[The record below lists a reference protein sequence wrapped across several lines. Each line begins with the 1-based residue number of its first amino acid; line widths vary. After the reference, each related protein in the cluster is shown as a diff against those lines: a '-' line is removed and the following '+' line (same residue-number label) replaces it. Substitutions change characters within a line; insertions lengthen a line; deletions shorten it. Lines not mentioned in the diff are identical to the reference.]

1 MEVELTT
8 EELMDEFKQLKLR
21 QERMEW
27 ERMEWRVKSIEKELK
42 GRDVN
47 VPTSWTAS
55 DATWERWTKDADK
68 DQTA

>member
-21 QERMEW
+21 Q